1 MKLHRLRKGLY
12 TTIINGERYTIIH
25 SLHWDIY
32 DDNRE
37 RIAIVHTLTD
47 ARKMLKEVIPI

>member
-1 MKLHRLRKGLY
+1 MKLHRLRKGRY

-32 DDNRE
+32 NDNWE
-37 RIAIVHTLTD
+37 RIAFTHTLTD
-47 ARKMLKEVIPI
+47 ARKMLEEAIPV